1 MSGVM
6 KKLVVTTAMKFE
18 GEDKRELES
27 KLLKTFGSSEIEYHV
42 DEELLGG
49 VVIFDGTT
57 VYDGSLKT
65 KLETISKVL
74 KKE

>member
-1 MSGVM
+1 MSGAM
-6 KKLVVTTAMKFE
+6 KKLVVTTAIKFE
-18 GEDKRELES
+18 GEEKRELER
-27 KLLKTFGSSEIEYHV
+27 KLTATFGSSEIEYHV

-49 VVIFDGTT
+49 VVVFDGTT

-65 KLETISKVL
+65 KLDSISNVL

>member
-1 MSGVM
+1 
-6 KKLVVTTAMKFE
+6 MKFE
-18 GEDKRELES
+18 GEEKLDLEK
-27 KLLKTFGSSEIEYHV
+27 KLLQTFGSSEIEYHV

-49 VVIFDGTT
+49 VIVFDGAT

-65 KLETISKVL
+65 KLETISNVL